1 MIADLLELADRTGSI
16 PGRRKIITKNNR
28 PYLRRWYL
36 IERPR
41 VQVMLHHI
49 CQPDADRWLH
59 DHPWPFLAVVL
70 SGGYEQTRLT
80 RRGQQRRTR
89 VRRVNV
95 IGRRGAHRIETV
107 DPDTWTL
114 VVTGRRLR
122 TWGYRVPWTEATPGH
137 WQ

>member
-1 MIADLLELADRTGSI
+1 MIADLLELAAATGTI
-16 PGRRKIITKNNR
+16 PGRRKTITKNGA
-28 PYLRRWYL
+28 PYLQRWYL
-36 IERPR
+36 IEHRR
-41 VQVMLHHI
+41 AQLMLHHI

-59 DHPWPFLAVVL
+59 DHPWWFVAVVL

-80 RRGQQRRTR
+80 RRDQLRRTR

-107 DPDTWTL
+107 QPDTWTL
-114 VVTGRRLR
+114 ILTGSRLR
-122 TWGYRVPWTEATPGH
+122 VWGYRVPWKEATPEH